1 MENLIAASGGIH
13 VKLYSAADLLLI
25 GSHQSTLSR
34 VFKYKYKF
42 GATLPALIRSNLL
55 TLIIVSRKP
64 SWLYCF
70 GRYTCSKGLVNS
82 LCMSGLKLKTQS
94 PRNLL

>member
-1 MENLIAASGGIH
+1 MKNLIAASGGIH
-13 VKLYSAADLLLI
+13 VTLYSAADLLLI
-25 GSHQSTLSR
+25 GTHQSTLSR

-42 GATLPALIRSNLL
+42 GVTLLALIRSNLL

-64 SWLYCF
+64 SRLYCL
-70 GRYTCSKGLVNS
+70 GRYTYSKSLVNS
-82 LCMSGLKLKTQS
+82 LGMSGLKLKTQS